1 MSGEFIGL
9 KPFTNFWVIRGA
21 GIDTGAVELAT
32 RWSYLDLSGTGHA
45 NGGVRND
52 LTVGLNRYWNPKF
65 RWMFNYI
72 HSWTEYDNG
81 DPTAENDILGIRGQV
96 AF

>member
-1 MSGEFIGL
+1 M
-9 KPFTNFWVIRGA
+9 
-21 GIDTGAVELAT
+21 ELAA

-45 NGGVRND
+45 KGGMQND
-52 LTVGLNRYWNPKF
+52 VTVGLDWYWNPKF

-72 HSWTEYDNG
+72 HSWTSYDNG
-81 DPTAENDILGIRGQV
+81 DLRAENDILGIRGQV